1 MTLVATFDATNSRVA
16 LVGTVM
22 PAIPG
27 MDIFVERKVGTGDW
41 EGIRSG
47 YPVIVSGGGFTI
59 YDYEFTPNV
68 LNNYRVRTDFVWDDM
83 APPVANSWGSA
94 DAGGAWTFT
103 TGVAADWDKA
113 ANVGTYVMTSA
124 TGVVSR
130 QALNSVINAVDLDAF
145 ITIKQNQTVTG
156 GGLYAQI
163 RLRGGT
169 NDIVLRARFNAAG
182 SVDLLLFENGVNV
195 ATKSIAFS
203 FTANDTFNLRLRAVG
218 QYYQAKIWRVGTTE
232 PTTWD
237 LSYTG
242 IINPVTGFVSV
253 EASRETGNTNAS
265 PTMTFSNYHVANLDT
280 VSPQYSSLGTGTSTP
295 SQSTVWVKFPLRP
308 FLNFQA
314 TLCNWSPE
322 VRVARGTVFEVLGRR
337 LPVAV
342 NDVRASRAF
351 NVIFKAQDST
361 EAEDIELALSF
372 GDTIYLQT
380 PGPTTICALN
390 RRSYPA
396 SGYFFVEDVTSTRV
410 VDGNPTQ
417 SIDFDVRETDGPDP
431 AVDYSTTTWQ
441 GIINNFATWATVQAA
456 FATWLLVEQYQSD
469 PEDEIIG

>member
-1 MTLVATFDATNSRVA
+1 MTLVATFDPTNSRVA

-27 MDIFVERKVGTGDW
+27 MDVFVERQVGTGDW
-41 EGIRSG
+41 EGVRSG
-47 YPVIVSGGGFTI
+47 FPVIVSAGGFTI

-94 DAGGAWTFT
+94 DAGGAWTFS

-130 QALNSVINAVDLDAF
+130 QSLTVANAVQLDYFA
-145 ITIKQNQTVTG
+145 TVSQSQTVTG
-156 GGLYAQI
+156 GGLFAQF
-163 RLRGGT
+163 RARGLT
-169 NDIVLRARFNAAG
+169 NDIVTRVRFNAAG
-182 SVDLLLFENGVNV
+182 TVDLFLFEGGVQV
-195 ATKSIAFS
+195 GAALAVFS
-203 FTANDTFNLRLRAVG
+203 FAAGNSYNVRTRMVG
-218 QYYQAKIWRVGTTE
+218 QYYQAKLWQVGTTE
-232 PTTWD
+232 PTAWNV
-237 LSYTG
+237 SYTSL
-242 IINPVTGFVSV
+242 INPVSGSITV
-253 EASRETGNTNAS
+253 EASRETGNTNVN
-265 PTMTFSNYHVANLDT
+265 PVMTFSNFHVANLDT
-280 VSPQYSSLGTGTSTP
+280 VTPQYSSLGTSSSTP
-295 SQSTVWVKFPLRP
+295 TQNSAWVKFPLRP

-337 LPVAV
+337 MPVAV
-342 NDVRASRAF
+342 NDVRGSRAF
-351 NVIFKAQDST
+351 NVIFRAQDST
-361 EAEDIELALSF
+361 EAEAIELALSF

-380 PGPTTICALN
+380 PGPDTVCLLN
-390 RRSYPA
+390 KRRYPA

-410 VDGNPTQ
+410 VDGRPTQ

-431 AVDYSTTTWQ
+431 AVDYATTTWQ
-441 GIINNFATWATVQAA
+441 GIINNFATWSTVQAA
-456 FATWLLVEQYQSD
+456 FATWLLVQQYQSD
-469 PEDEIIG
+469 PADEIVG